1 VAEDINGLVLLMDL
15 SPDDKELYFLKPS
28 RNNVVQRVYST
39 KTNLNQFVNIKKG
52 HLFFIHAFTGCMYLL
67 IILHR
72 LFIKKSKNQFFKI
85 FNYDNNVH

>member
-52 HLFFIHAFTGCMYLL
+52 HLFFIHAFTGCTLAAINL
-67 IILHR
+67 ETPA
-72 LFIKKSKNQFFKI
+72 
-85 FNYDNNVH
+85 